1 MQLHAGRDVKPI
13 SDFRKDTAAVLR
25 KLKETK
31 HPLLLTQNGRSVA
44 VLVDVDEFERMD
56 YERRFLASIAAGLRD
71 VARGRTV
78 PHSKVAAELAGFL
91 KGK

>member
-25 KLKETK
+25 KLKATK

-44 VLVDVDEFERMD
+44 VLLDVDEFERME
-56 YERRFLASIAAGLRD
+56 YEREFLAAIAQGRKDAAKGRIRPHAD
-71 VARGRTV
+71 VMADAR
-78 PHSKVAAELAGFL
+78 KLLAG
-91 KGK
+91 K

>member
-1 MQLHAGRDVKPI
+1 MELHAAQDVKPI

-25 KLKETK
+25 KLKRTK

-44 VLVDVDEFERMD
+44 VLIDVDEFERME
-56 YERRFLASIAAGLRD
+56 YERKFAASIAAGLKD
-71 VARGRTV
+71 IARGRTV
-78 PHSKVAAELAGFL
+78 PHEKVVAELAALL